1 MITIAIRSILF
12 LLVASTLVAQPALD
26 FEFFQENVQ
35 PIFLKKREGHA
46 RCISCHSHRTPPLA
60 GLTVGASTWDEEQS
74 RQNFEMWKLYVV
86 AGEPTKS
93 RALLHPLRAT
103 AGGDSFHAGGKHWE
117 TQSDPEWQTFAAWV
131 NGAKYE
137 APTESEP
144 VTQVAR
150 VFQTSAAGDD
160 IHVIDPAT
168 NKVVGKIEGIEVPH
182 GITIAPDGKRIYV
195 TNESFT
201 SLDVV
206 DAVTFDVLHHI
217 ALSGQPNNV
226 AVTNDGAKVYVAIR
240 EAPGAVDVIDTVA
253 LANIHSIPIQGDV
266 HNVYVTPDGKYAVA
280 GSIQGKTLSVIDV
293 SSDRVAWSMTL
304 DSGVRPMAFTQN
316 TDGSTHQ
323 IVVQLSDFHGMAVI
337 DFATQKEVRRITHPD
352 PPGHEKETD
361 GLQGSP
367 SHGLVI
373 TPDGK
378 TLWATSKYYHAVIA
392 YSLPDFEVV
401 KVVDVGLHPDW
412 LAIPP
417 DGKNLYVAV
426 AGDDTTVVVDNATM
440 EVIARIP
447 VGFVPKRVAAG
458 MIATAAGLAAEQES
472 EAPETEQEPDEEEEV
487 D

>member
-1 MITIAIRSILF
+1 MLLLLARTSLFVLAAGALIAQ
-12 LLVASTLVAQPALD
+12 QPTTPPDLD
-26 FEFFQENVQ
+26 FDFFKERVQ
-35 PIFLKKREGHA
+35 PIFLKQRAGHA
-46 RCISCHSHRTPPLA
+46 RCVTCHTHRTPPLQER
-60 GLTVGASTWDEEQS
+60 TVGQETWNDEQS

-86 AGEPTKS
+86 PGEPMKS

-131 NGAKYE
+131 RGATLE
-137 APTESEP
+137 QSADPEP
-144 VTQVAR
+144 AAGVAR
-150 VFQTSAAGDD
+150 VFQTNAAGND

-168 NKVVGKIEGIEVPH
+168 NKVVGMIEGIEVPH

-195 TNESFT
+195 TNESIT

-206 DAVTFDVLHHI
+206 DAATFEVLHHI
-217 ALSGQPNNV
+217 ALSGRPNNV
-226 AVTNDGAKVYVAIR
+226 AVTNDGTKVYVAIR
-240 EAPGAVDVIDTVA
+240 EAPGAVDVIDTEA
-253 LANIHSIPIQGDV
+253 LANVNSVPVRGEV

-280 GSIQGKTLSVIDV
+280 GSIQGKTITVINTATDKV
-293 SSDRVAWSMTL
+293 EWMMTL
-304 DSGVRPMAFTQN
+304 DAGVRPMAFTEN
-316 TDGSTHQ
+316 PDGSTKE
-323 IVVQLSDFHGMAVI
+323 IVVQLSNFHGMAIV
-337 DFATQKEVRRITHPD
+337 DFASQKVLRRITHPD
-352 PPGHEKETD
+352 PPGHVKETD

-392 YSLPDFEVV
+392 YSLPHYELI

-412 LAIPP
+412 LAVPP

-426 AGDDTTVVVDNATM
+426 AGDDLTVVVDNATM
-440 EVIARIP
+440 EVIAKIP

-458 MIATAAGLAAEQES
+458 FVSIEKEEAAAE
-472 EAPETEQEPDEEEEV
+472 EE
-487 D
+487 